1 MDNYKRIE
9 KLSNSHYKT
18 IEFLL
23 QLKDSTCLIYNKN
36 FVQYNGTGQ
45 TFLTDLRSKNT
56 LLYPQF
62 SKKKKNK
69 VNKTKTKKGNFSV
82 SHSVDLSYS
91 LSWLMI

>member
-62 SKKKKNK
+62 SKKKKQSKQNK
-69 VNKTKTKKGNFSV
+69 NQKREFFCFT
-82 SHSVDLSYS
+82 
-91 LSWLMI
+91 